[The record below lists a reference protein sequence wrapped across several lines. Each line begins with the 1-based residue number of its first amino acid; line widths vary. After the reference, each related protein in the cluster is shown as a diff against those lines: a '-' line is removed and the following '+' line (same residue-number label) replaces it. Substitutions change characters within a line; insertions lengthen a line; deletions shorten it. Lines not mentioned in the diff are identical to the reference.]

1 MTMNNEPIEENS
13 KPVASHE
20 SKTDVTRS
28 ELAKVHISPELLRTS
43 NRISEIF
50 YARQI
55 PALQEALKPFQGQ
68 YATHFEE
75 VLKPFREQNATRCRE
90 IFKVVQGQN
99 RFIDS
104 AAIQNL
110 SLSKID
116 SIHFEV
122 PVFKNQFS
130 ASLEIIGEVFENLL
144 RPVNEII
151 SLEILMSFKGITKI
165 FPENLMEADD
175 SAILRQGFKVAKE
188 DGIPLYAVPR
198 MSTILEL
205 VEADNG
211 TSRREILVK
220 YQESIFEDCKTVL
233 NKVSSEHAREMRF
246 FILAGLD
253 ALESGHAEAAQAL
266 FTNTLD
272 TVHQN
277 FWGQDSK
284 SRRAVANRSR
294 DSVAPEV
301 IVRMNFWDA
310 FVFYPIWNS
319 HRMFWVHK
327 GDDVPVE
334 YSRHASTHGV
344 SQRQYKL
351 ENCIQALMLVTSL
364 LVYVDNTEQFSES

>member
-1 MTMNNEPIEENS
+1 MTMNNEPIEKNR
-13 KPVASHE
+13 KPAVSDK

-68 YATHFEE
+68 YATHFEKI
-75 VLKPFREQNATRCRE
+75 LKPFREQNAARCRE
-90 IFKVVQGQN
+90 LFKVIQEQN

-104 AAIQNL
+104 
-110 SLSKID
+110 
-116 SIHFEV
+116 IHFEF
-122 PVFKNQFS
+122 PVFNNEFS
-130 ASLEIIGEVFENLL
+130 AGLEVIGEVIDSLL
-144 RPVNEII
+144 EPVYKII
-151 SLEILMSFKGITKI
+151 FPETLESFKERTKKL
-165 FPENLMEADD
+165 PENLMEPGGNVT
-175 SAILRQGFKVAKE
+175 LEQVLEVNKG

-198 MSTILEL
+198 MSTVLEL

-211 TSRREILVK
+211 TNRREVLVK

-233 NKVSSEHAREMRF
+233 NKVSSEYAQEMRF

-277 FWGQDSK
+277 FWGQDIN

-294 DSVAPEV
+294 DSVVPEV
-301 IVRMNFWDA
+301 IVKMNFWDA
-310 FVFYPIWNS
+310 FVFTPIWNS
-319 HRMFWVHK
+319 HMKFFGHA
-327 GDDVPVE
+327 GEEPPAE
-334 YSRHASTHGV
+334 YSRHASVHGV
-344 SQRQYKL
+344 SHRQYKL

-364 LVYVDNTEQFSES
+364 LIYVDNIEQFSDL